1 VKGLLLTAAT
11 AALVVGALYL
21 LKLGEAPQGVPP
33 GEADGLPH
41 LRGDEGAGGKAG
53 KGGATGAAQ
62 EASGGSQEAGG
73 AFSLRDRLLHM
84 SAKEAGVEPVRG
96 VWGVVMERGYAKG
109 VATVIAL
116 ADGTA
121 SLYLSN
127 GGSVVGGKEYPPARL
142 AARKLCE
149 QAADSR
155 DQTLATH
162 EFPRPAQGRVRFYV
176 LAADGVRG
184 ADGDL
189 LAHLRDG
196 SHDALAPLMAAGDAV
211 VDALKDA
218 TSKGVLR

>member
-21 LKLGEAPQGVPP
+21 LKLDEAPQGVPP
-33 GEADGLPH
+33 GEADGLSH
-41 LRGDEGAGGKAG
+41 LRGDEPAAGKAG
-53 KGGATGAAQ
+53 AAGAAP
-62 EASGGSQEAGG
+62 EASGA
-73 AFSLRDRLLHM
+73 ASLRDRLLHT

-96 VWGVVMERGYAKG
+96 VWGVIMERGYAKG
-109 VATVIAL
+109 VATVVAL

-121 SLYLSN
+121 SLHLSN

-142 AARKLCE
+142 AARRFCE
-149 QAADSR
+149 QAADSL

-176 LAADGVRG
+176 LVADGVRG

-189 LAHLRDG
+189 VAHLREG
-196 SHDALAPLMAAGDAV
+196 GPDALAPLMAAGDAV
-211 VDALKDA
+211 VDALEDA